1 MKTLATI
8 LLIISYTAFI
18 IGLIALIKHQIKHF
32 RTNLKN
38 QINFSNRKIH

>member
-18 IGLIALIKHQIKHF
+18 IGLIALLRHQIK
-32 RTNLKN
+32 TKLK
-38 QINFSNRKIH
+38 K